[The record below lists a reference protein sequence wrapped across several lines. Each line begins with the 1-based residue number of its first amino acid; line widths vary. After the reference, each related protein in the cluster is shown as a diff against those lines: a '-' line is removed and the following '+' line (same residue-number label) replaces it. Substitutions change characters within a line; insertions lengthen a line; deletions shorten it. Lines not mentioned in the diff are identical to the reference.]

1 MKEESVDFK
10 EDEEVVI
17 EGRVTFINN
26 EDEEETRLELNP
38 GAEPKENL

>member
-10 EDEEVVI
+10 EDEEVVL

-26 EDEEETRLELNP
+26 EDEEEIRLELN
-38 GAEPKENL
+38 LVIILSF